1 MVPAMTPLVPSVV
14 GDGDASLEVEGL
26 CDEELALKVLAC
38 EGERRIWKPE
48 LRSSWA
54 LLEDCAAMT
63 PLVRFV
69 VGDGDEALEV
79 MALGD
84 EELALKVL
92 GGEGGRRIASG
103 TSADSG

>member
-1 MVPAMTPLVPSVV
+1 
-14 GDGDASLEVEGL
+14 
-26 CDEELALKVLAC
+26 
-38 EGERRIWKPE
+38 
-48 LRSSWA
+48 
-54 LLEDCAAMT
+54 MT

-69 VGDGDEALEV
+69 VGDGDEALEAV
-79 MALGD
+79 ALGD